1 MDLTPD
7 GLVQRLAEQQHGV
20 FSIRH
25 LRELRV
31 NANVRKHRLA
41 AGRWTAVH
49 DGVYRLVGT
58 PLSLR
63 GRMLA
68 ACLAAGDEAL
78 ASHRSAA
85 ELWELPGRST
95 EVVEI
100 TCRRWQRSQEPGL
113 VVHETR
119 ALSDI
124 DGTLRHGIPVTT
136 LARTIFDLAGFV
148 GPRTLDLAI
157 ENALRRRLTTF
168 GELATTL
175 DRLARRGRVGTV
187 NLREAL
193 QRRTTEEALTESDA
207 ERLVMRLLAEH
218 GLPAPAPQ
226 HEIRDQWGHLVA
238 RVDFAYPDL
247 KIAIEYDS
255 YAHHVSKDALVR
267 DSARRNAIVAL
278 GWLPITATAN
288 DLRNGGHRLALD
300 LQRARALRTGVIS
313 AE

>member
-1 MDLTPD
+1 M
-7 GLVQRLAEQQHGV
+7 
-20 FSIRH
+20 
-25 LRELRV
+25 
-31 NANVRKHRLA
+31 
-41 AGRWTAVH
+41 
-49 DGVYRLVGT
+49 
-58 PLSLR
+58 
-63 GRMLA
+63 
-68 ACLAAGDEAL
+68 
-78 ASHRSAA
+78 
-85 ELWELPGRST
+85 
-95 EVVEI
+95 
-100 TCRRWQRSQEPGL
+100 
-113 VVHETR
+113 VHETR